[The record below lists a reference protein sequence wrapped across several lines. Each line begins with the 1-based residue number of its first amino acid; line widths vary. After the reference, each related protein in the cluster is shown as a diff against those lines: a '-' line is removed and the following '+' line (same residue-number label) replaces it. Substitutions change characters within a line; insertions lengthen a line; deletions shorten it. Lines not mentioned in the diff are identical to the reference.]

1 MMANAGSEKCGADQ
15 DYDPQ
20 NCTHTALKRASRQL
34 TQLYDDALAPSGLT
48 AAQALLTSRLAGLE
62 QAMGAEGPTL
72 QALAGSLSMQM
83 SALTHALKP
92 LVRDG
97 LVQLVPDQEDKRS
110 KRATLTAE
118 GRRRTEAMLALW
130 AETNRRVDLALG
142 AGKAEELRRLAVIVA
157 EPGFAADVLKAR

>member
-1 MMANAGSEKCGADQ
+1 MAEKPEAACSAGA

-48 AAQALLTSRLAGLE
+48 AAQALLTSRLLGLE
-62 QAMGAEGPTL
+62 EAGGGEGPTL
-72 QALAGSLSMQM
+72 QALAQSLSMQM

-97 LVQLVPDQEDKRS
+97 LVVLRPDVLDKRS
-110 KRATLTAE
+110 KRATLTPE
-118 GRRRTEAMLALW
+118 GRRRNTMMLALW
-130 AETNRRVDLALG
+130 TQTNQRVDRALG
-142 AGKAEELRRLAVIVA
+142 QGRAEELRQLAVMVA
-157 EPGFAADVLKAR
+157 RPGFIEAVLDAP